1 MRVDGHSVHG
11 DWRCSVALALLC
23 ALFAPIRADEPPGG
37 ESADTAKIDAIL
49 TRVESARNGLT
60 DLRCGVRYVEDD
72 RINYV
77 KRVKFGHISM
87 LMAQPN
93 PLFMVYFERTEVDG
107 MVGKREWYLFDGR
120 WLFEAME
127 RVAQVT
133 KREIAGEGER
143 LDFFDIEKAPFPL
156 PFGQKKETMRRN
168 FDISL
173 APAQSGDPPD
183 SEHLVCIP
191 KAGSALKTKYDR
203 LDIWVLP
210 GIDMPGR
217 VVVSREN
224 GQEIKTADFLDL
236 TSRSINVGLSAKEFV
251 PQPEWK
257 SYKEV
262 VETRPPE

>member
-1 MRVDGHSVHG
+1 MRIRNYRSAV
-11 DWRCSVALALLC
+11 LAFVCLP
-23 ALFAPIRADEPPGG
+23 FAPVRADEPISQP
-37 ESADTAKIDAIL
+37 DTDASPIDAIL
-49 TRVESARNGLT
+49 TRVEKARDGLT

-77 KRVKFGHISM
+77 KRTKFGRISM

-120 WLFEAME
+120 WLYEAVE

-133 KREIAGEGER
+133 KREIADEGER

-156 PFGQKKETMRRN
+156 PFGQKKETMRRH

-173 APAQSGDPPD
+173 APPQSSDPPE

-191 KAGSALKTKYDR
+191 KADSTMKTKYDR

-217 VVVSREN
+217 VVVTREN
-224 GQEIKTADFLDL
+224 GQEIKTADFLEL
-236 TSRSINVGLSAKEFV
+236 TSRSINLGLSAKEFV

-262 VETRPPE
+262 VEARPPE